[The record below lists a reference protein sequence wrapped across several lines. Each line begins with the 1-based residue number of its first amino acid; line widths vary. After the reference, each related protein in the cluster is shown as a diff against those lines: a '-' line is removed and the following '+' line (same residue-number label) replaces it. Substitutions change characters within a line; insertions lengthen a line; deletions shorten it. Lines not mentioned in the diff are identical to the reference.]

1 MSGRTCLITTLFT
14 LILAVGCDPAQV
26 EKAKHEAAAKAGA
39 AKDATTQAAEDL
51 KQTVKPYVDKGVA
64 KAKETYQKGKQK
76 AGELAEK
83 TKPYLRK
90 AKRATT
96 QAVEDVKRA
105 TTQAIEK
112 FRDDSP

>member
-1 MSGRTCLITTLFT
+1 MPRRIWLITTLLT
-14 LILAVGCDPAQV
+14 LILSVGCDPAQV
-26 EKAKHEAAAKAGA
+26 EKAKHQAAAKAGA

-51 KQTVKPYVDKGVA
+51 KQTVKPYVEKGFA
-64 KAKETYQKGKQK
+64 KAKETYQQGKQK

-83 TKPYLRK
+83 AKPYLRK

-105 TTQAIEK
+105 TTQAIDK
-112 FRDDSP
+112 LRDESQ